1 MLEEV
6 GLNLSYSLVPNCR
19 GGAGAVPGLI
29 WGCCKVLQKKID
41 HRNDIICRK
50 INRLLD
56 SAKSKKLQFWLE

>member
-29 WGCCKVLQKKID
+29 WGCCKVLQKKND
-41 HRNDIICRK
+41 HKNDAICRK
-50 INRLLD
+50 IID
-56 SAKSKKLQFWLE
+56 STRSKKVHFWLE

>member
-19 GGAGAVPGLI
+19 GGAGAVPRLI
-29 WGCCKVLQKKID
+29 WGCCKVLQKKKFD

-50 INRLLD
+50 IID